1 MIGARIYPDAE
12 GRLRLAE
19 GDYGKGADG
28 IWYARPPGVP
38 MRSSENHEVTE
49 HEDGTISVSPSI
61 LVQEEFGV
69 HTVSWHGFLEHG
81 VWRSC

>member
-38 MRSSENHEVTE
+38 MRSIENHEVTE
-49 HEDGTISVSPSI
+49 HEDGTITVSPSI
-61 LVQEEFGV
+61 LVTTEENDCRIE
-69 HTVSWHGFLEHG
+69 WHGYLRRG
-81 VWRSC
+81 VWEKC

>member
-28 IWYARPPGVP
+28 IWYARPPA
-38 MRSSENHEVTE
+38 T
-49 HEDGTISVSPSI
+49 
-61 LVQEEFGV
+61 
-69 HTVSWHGFLEHG
+69 
-81 VWRSC
+81 